1 MMLLVPF
8 VLLATLA
15 FGQPANGQTAKPPDI
30 RSAYQCTGIAGNEK
44 YTLPLAIEHKGDN
57 YFLMWGGGQIGLG
70 VRVGNVLSVSFV
82 DRATRIVGVI
92 LYTIANGTLDGKWVV
107 GDGKI
112 YPEKC
117 VPANSKEA

>member
-1 MMLLVPF
+1 MKMMLLVPF
-8 VLLATLA
+8 VLLVA
-15 FGQPANGQTAKPPDI
+15 FGQTLAKDQTKPPDI